1 MKRGNLGLGAALI
14 ILLALPLIYQA
25 APLEILKLRI
35 FDAFVPSHEPSGY
48 FTVLN
53 ITEED
58 VEAEG
63 GWPIPRERLGEIQ
76 TLLMFKGA
84 LGVGWV
90 VGFPQPDRLG
100 GDQAFAESLAASS
113 VLAMFENPNSKYPP
127 TTGTVI
133 MGDDIGGYEA
143 LGTIQNIPSLRYN
156 QGIVAAPV
164 DVDGLLR
171 RIPLLMRVPDG
182 WVPAFGTQVLK
193 TLVGADTYMIKTNP
207 NGLEEIRVR
216 GLPPVA
222 VDSLGRKWISWI
234 VPRETSLAEM
244 DVKDKF
250 VFIGVTAKGVMP
262 QVSTP
267 AGLLEPHRI
276 QAALA
281 ESMLIENSPAI
292 PDYALLVEIAL
303 LTLTVAL
310 SWLFIHY
317 LGITVGVS
325 VSGLLMAGTAFG
337 GVWVIRQGLLIDVS
351 WSLISEFIAASC
363 AFYLNY
369 REQYKLRQQIKKQF
383 EHYLDPR
390 QVKRL
395 QDDPSL
401 LKLGGEKRYCT
412 FLFTDVRGFTALSE
426 SVTPE
431 EVTYIMNR
439 ALTAQQNA
447 VAKCHGCVDKYIGD
461 AMMAIFNAPLDIV
474 NHEEWAIQCALMIQE
489 NMKELN
495 YEFGKRGLPSVQ
507 IGIGINSGEA
517 IIGNMGSDTRFD
529 YTAIGDAVN
538 IAARLESGT
547 KEAGV
552 DILIGPNT
560 AQKSNSKLQSLEPM
574 SFKGKAKKIQVYT
587 LWDLS

>member
-14 ILLALPLIYQA
+14 ILLAWPLIFQSV
-25 APLEILKLRI
+25 PLEMLKLRI
-35 FDAFVPSHEPSGY
+35 FDAFIPQHEPSGY

-63 GWPIPRERLGEIQ
+63 GWPIPRGRLGEIQ
-76 TLLMFKGA
+76 TILMFKGA

-100 GDQAFAESLAASS
+100 GDQAFAESLTASS
-113 VLAMFENPNSKYPP
+113 VLAMFESPNGEYPP

-156 QGIVAAPV
+156 QGIVAAPM
-164 DVDGLLR
+164 DADGLLR
-171 RIPLLMRVPDG
+171 RIPLLMRIPDG

-216 GLPPVA
+216 GMPPVA
-222 VDSLGRKWISWI
+222 VDSLGRKWISW
-234 VPRETSLAEM
+234 VVSRETSLEEM
-244 DVKDKF
+244 DVEGKF

-267 AGLLEPHRI
+267 VGLLEPHKI

-292 PDYALLVEIAL
+292 PDYALLVEIGL

-325 VSGLLMAGTAFG
+325 LSAVLMACTAFG
-337 GVWVIRQGLLIDVS
+337 GVWLIRQGLLIDVS
-351 WSLISEFIAASC
+351 WSLISQFIAAAG

-369 REQYKLRQQIKKQF
+369 REQYRLRQQIKKQF

-395 QDDPSL
+395 QDDPNL

-439 ALTAQQNA
+439 ALTAQQTA

-474 NHEEWAIQCALMIQE
+474 NHEEWAIQCALMIQD
-489 NMKELN
+489 NMIELN
-495 YEFGKRGLPSVQ
+495 REFGKRGLPAVQ

-574 SFKGKAKKIQVYT
+574 AFKGKAKKIQVYT